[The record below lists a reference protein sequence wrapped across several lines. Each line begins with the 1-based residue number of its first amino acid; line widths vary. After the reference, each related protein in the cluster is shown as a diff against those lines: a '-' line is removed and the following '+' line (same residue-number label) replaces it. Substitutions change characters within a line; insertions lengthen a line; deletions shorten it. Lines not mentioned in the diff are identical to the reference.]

1 MAGRDSQKTG
11 ASGGLILLRAFV
23 QSAFAMAIWGGLLFW
38 TAGTW
43 RWPRAWIHLGLWV
56 VTLGVNLVILLRL
69 NPDVLLARLKRRRPT
84 EKFDMI
90 LLYLLVPVI
99 MAIPVVAGLDAV
111 RCQWS
116 RVATWAMYPGILL
129 HAAGDAFHLW
139 AMAVNPYGEK
149 TVRIQTERGH
159 HVITTGPYA
168 IVRHPMYLGVMVLLA
183 GMPLVLGSWWTFLPV
198 GVMAFAMVVR
208 TAFEDRMLRR
218 ELPGYDDYARR
229 TRYRL
234 LPGLW

>member
-1 MAGRDSQKTG
+1 MEGRDSQKTG

-23 QSAFAMAIWGGLLFW
+23 QFAFSMAIWGGLLFW
-38 TAGTW
+38 TAGTLH
-43 RWPRAWIHLGLWV
+43 WPRAWFHLGLWV
-56 VTLGVNLVILLRL
+56 ATLGVNLVVLLRL
-69 NPDVLLARLKRRRPT
+69 NPAALLARMKARRPT

-90 LLYLLVPVI
+90 ILYLLVPVI
-99 MAIPVVAGLDAV
+99 MAIPAVAGLDAV
-111 RCQWS
+111 RYQWS
-116 RVATWAMYPGILL
+116 RVPAWAIYPGILL
-129 HAAGDAFHLW
+129 HVAGDAFLLW
-139 AMAVNPYGEK
+139 AIVVNPYGEK

-159 HVITTGPYA
+159 RVITTGPYA
-168 IVRHPMYLGVMVLLA
+168 IIRHPMYVGTMVLLA

-198 GVMAFAMVVR
+198 GVMAFGMVIR
-208 TAFEDRMLRR
+208 TAFEDRMLHR

>member
-1 MAGRDSQKTG
+1 
-11 ASGGLILLRAFV
+11 
-23 QSAFAMAIWGGLLFW
+23 
-38 TAGTW
+38 
-43 RWPRAWIHLGLWV
+43 
-56 VTLGVNLVILLRL
+56 LVILLRL
-69 NPDVLLARLKRRRPT
+69 NPDVILTRLKGRLPT

-111 RCQWS
+111 RYQWS
-116 RVATWAMYPGILL
+116 RVPTWAMYPGILL
-129 HAAGDAFHLW
+129 HAAGDAFLLW
-139 AMAVNPYGEK
+139 AMVVNPYGEK

-168 IVRHPMYLGVMVLLA
+168 IVRHPMYVGVMVMLA

-198 GVMAFAMVVR
+198 GVMALAMVVR